1 MTVKIVR
8 IGNSR
13 GLRLPRELLDTYH
26 LQEGDIVEIE
36 RRRDGFV
43 VHPVSDGA
51 KKLSYEESYRQ
62 IVLEAA
68 ERAEWDDWDGV
79 AGDGEP

>member
-1 MTVKIVR
+1 MTTKIVR

-13 GLRLPRELLDTYH
+13 GLRLPRELLETYRLH
-26 LQEGDIVEIE
+26 EGDVVEIE

-43 VHPVSDGA
+43 VHPVSEGA
-51 KKLSYEESYRQ
+51 GKISYEESYRQ
-62 IVLEAA
+62 IALEAA
-68 ERAEWDDWDGV
+68 ERAEWDEWDGV